1 MVIIIEAFK
10 IELCA
15 TATWNYI
22 INIAAIIV
30 FVSLTLNN
38 IILIIFIITIVMFA
52 LHTHFGKI
60 GLTQLTL
67 RLKVF

>member
-10 IELCA
+10 IELCT

-38 IILIIFIITIVMFA
+38 IILIIIIITIVMFA
-52 LHTHFGKI
+52 LHTHSGQI
-60 GLTQLTL
+60 GLTQLTP